1 MIKIRY
7 WIKDFFGFPRSQ
19 VNGFLVLL
27 TLLILLLFSEPT
39 WHWWIATRPR
49 DVTKDIATL
58 DSLLAIWDRKD
69 STRTEVQTARTP
81 FHFDPNKSTEPEF
94 VELGFPQ
101 KLAARII
108 RYREKG
114 GKFRTKSDVLK
125 IYGVD
130 TAFYR
135 QIYSFIMLPDI
146 RLPGVPQNKSKPVKR
161 FPVRPDGEQQA
172 KRPIFDLNKADTSA
186 LKTINGI
193 AEKLS
198 IRIVKYRDIL
208 GGFIS
213 IDQLKDVYGLD
224 SLVIKRLAE
233 ASFIDSEFAPV
244 KLDIN
249 RATEKELSAH
259 PYLNKMAKV
268 IVAYRFQHGDFK
280 AAEDIR
286 NVVKMDEKNFQRIL
300 PYIQVNENSN

>member
-1 MIKIRY
+1 MIRIRY

-27 TLLILLLFSEPT
+27 TLLIVLLFSEPA

-49 DVTKDIATL
+49 DLSSDRATL
-58 DSLLAIWDRKD
+58 DSLLAIWHNKD
-69 STRTEVQTARTP
+69 SAINLVQPSRKP
-81 FHFDPNKSTEPEF
+81 FRFDPNQSPESEF

-101 KLAARII
+101 QLAARII

-130 TAFYR
+130 TAFYH

-146 RLPGVPQNKSKPVKR
+146 IRPEVAPNATKTFKK
-161 FPVRPDGEQQA
+161 FPVRPPVEPQA
-172 KRPIFDLNKADTSA
+172 KHPIFDLNKADTSA

-193 AEKLS
+193 GEKLS
-198 IRIVKYRDIL
+198 IRIIKYRDIL
-208 GGFIS
+208 GGFVS
-213 IDQLKDVYGLD
+213 FDQLKDVFGLD
-224 SLVIKRLAE
+224 SLVIKRLVA

-259 PYLNKMAKV
+259 PYLNKIAKI
-268 IVAYRFQHGDFK
+268 IVSYRFQHGDFK
-280 AAEDIR
+280 DVEDIR
-286 NVVKMDEKNFQRIL
+286 NVVKLDEKNFKRIL
-300 PYIQVNENSN
+300 PYIAVNEDSN